1 MNYSELWLDHA
12 SAKTD
17 ADFCG
22 TVAWNNDCARVKN
35 AVGEL
40 KTALTA
46 MTGRV
51 PELIRSANYEGRG
64 IFLCAEGEGEAFE
77 IFRRGETL
85 VIKGGS
91 AGVLYGAFALIRGLV
106 CGDKEL
112 CTKQSPSKPLR
123 MLDHW
128 DNADGS
134 VERGYSGNSFFFRDG
149 ELLVNERTVTYARL
163 LASVGINAAAINNVN
178 VKGPATRLIT
188 EEYYG
193 RLRELSEI
201 FDGYGIKLF
210 LSLNYAAPM
219 ELGGLD
225 SADPLDERV
234 AAWWNARMKETFE
247 ALPKLGGF
255 VVKADSEGRPGP
267 FTYGRTHADGANMLA
282 RAVRPYGGKI
292 IWRCFVYNCQ
302 QDWRDLKTDRAR
314 ACCDN
319 FEPLD
324 GMFDDNVILQ
334 IKNGP
339 VDFQVREP
347 VSPLFGRLKRTNC
360 MAEFQIAQEY
370 TGQQRHVCY
379 LIDWFRQVLDTRMY
393 TGAEKD
399 TVGDIVCGVTAVSNT
414 GDDFNWTGH
423 DLAGAN
429 LYGFGRLAWDTSLS
443 AERIAREWICMYY
456 GRDEELSDTVCD
468 ILMRSWPV
476 YEKYNAPLGIGWMCT
491 PGYHYG
497 PDPDGYEYSR
507 WGTYHK
513 ATHETIGLDRT
524 PSGTGMTEQYNE
536 PLRSVYAD
544 RDKCPD
550 ELKLFFHKLPY
561 TFRLK
566 SGKTVIQHI
575 YDTHFEGAEEAA
587 EFVELW
593 KKLKDRMDA
602 GRYERVLARL
612 VEQSLSAAEWRDVI
626 NSYFWR
632 KTMIPDEK
640 GRELY

>member
-1 MNYSELWLDHA
+1 
-12 SAKTD
+12 
-17 ADFCG
+17 
-22 TVAWNNDCARVKN
+22 
-35 AVGEL
+35 
-40 KTALTA
+40 
-46 MTGRV
+46 
-51 PELIRSANYEGRG
+51 
-64 IFLCAEGEGEAFE
+64 
-77 IFRRGETL
+77 
-85 VIKGGS
+85 
-91 AGVLYGAFALIRGLV
+91 
-106 CGDKEL
+106 
-112 CTKQSPSKPLR
+112 
-123 MLDHW
+123 
-128 DNADGS
+128 
-134 VERGYSGNSFFFRDG
+134 
-149 ELLVNERTVTYARL
+149 
-163 LASVGINAAAINNVN
+163 
-178 VKGPATRLIT
+178 
-188 EEYYG
+188 
-193 RLRELSEI
+193 
-201 FDGYGIKLF
+201 
-210 LSLNYAAPM
+210 
-219 ELGGLD
+219 
-225 SADPLDERV
+225 
-234 AAWWNARMKETFE
+234 
-247 ALPKLGGF
+247 
-255 VVKADSEGRPGP
+255 
-267 FTYGRTHADGANMLA
+267 
-282 RAVRPYGGKI
+282 
-292 IWRCFVYNCQ
+292 
-302 QDWRDLKTDRAR
+302 
-314 ACCDN
+314 
-319 FEPLD
+319 
-324 GMFDDNVILQ
+324 
-334 IKNGP
+334 
-339 VDFQVREP
+339 
-347 VSPLFGRLKRTNC
+347 
-360 MAEFQIAQEY
+360 
-370 TGQQRHVCY
+370 
-379 LIDWFRQVLDTRMY
+379 
-393 TGAEKD
+393 
-399 TVGDIVCGVTAVSNT
+399 
-414 GDDFNWTGH
+414 
-423 DLAGAN
+423 
-429 LYGFGRLAWDTSLS
+429 
-443 AERIAREWICMYY
+443 MYY